1 MNTNIDMVFGYLRKI
16 LIWLVAPLIFIVFL
30 FFLGEQYEVGRL
42 SAVASCEGS
51 VNIQSCIRSKGYLA
65 NEPYYPDLG
74 RRYIG
79 GFARLIGSD
88 LGASY
93 RVEPKVAPLV
103 NAKPAGENTDEDED
117 LKDLSPQKPNAS
129 ETPSPKAPSAAKI

>member
-1 MNTNIDMVFGYLRKI
+1 MNPKVDLVFKLLKKL
-16 LIWLVAPLIFIVFL
+16 LIWLVAPLAFVVFL

-51 VNIQSCIRSKGYLA
+51 VNTPACIRSKGYLA
-65 NEPYYPDLG
+65 SEPYYPDLG

-79 GFARLIGSD
+79 GFARMVGGD

-93 RVEPKVAPLV
+93 RVEPKLPALAP
-103 NAKPAGENTDEDED
+103 KPADSPEEDDD
-117 LKDLSPQKPNAS
+117 LKDLPPEK
-129 ETPSPKAPSAAKI
+129 PKAPAPPPTKSPAKI

>member
-1 MNTNIDMVFGYLRKI
+1 MNPKVDLVFKFLKKL
-16 LIWLVAPLIFIVFL
+16 LIWLVAPLVFVVFL

-51 VNIQSCIRSKGYLA
+51 VNTPACIRSKGYLA
-65 NEPYYPDLG
+65 SEPYYPDLG

-79 GFARLIGSD
+79 GFARMVGGD

-93 RVEPKVAPLV
+93 RVEPKLPALAP
-103 NAKPAGENTDEDED
+103 KPADSPEEDDD
-117 LKDLSPQKPNAS
+117 LKDLPPEK
-129 ETPSPKAPSAAKI
+129 PKAPAPPPTKAPAKI

>member
-1 MNTNIDMVFGYLRKI
+1 MNPKVDLVFKFLKKL
-16 LIWLVAPLIFIVFL
+16 LIWLVAPLAFVVFL

-51 VNIQSCIRSKGYLA
+51 VNTPACIRSKGYLA
-65 NEPYYPDLG
+65 SEPYYPDLG

-79 GFARLIGSD
+79 GFARMVGGD

-93 RVEPKVAPLV
+93 RVEPKLPALAP
-103 NAKPAGENTDEDED
+103 KPADSPEEDDD
-117 LKDLSPQKPNAS
+117 LKDLPPEK
-129 ETPSPKAPSAAKI
+129 PKAPAPPPTKAPAKI

>member
-1 MNTNIDMVFGYLRKI
+1 MNPKVDLVFKLLKKL
-16 LIWLVAPLIFIVFL
+16 LIWLVAPLAFVVFL

-51 VNIQSCIRSKGYLA
+51 FNTPACIRSKGYLA
-65 NEPYYPDLG
+65 SEPYYPDLG

-79 GFARLIGSD
+79 GFARLVGGD

-93 RVEPKVAPLV
+93 RVEPKLPALAP
-103 NAKPAGENTDEDED
+103 KPADSPEEDDD
-117 LKDLSPQKPNAS
+117 LKDLPPEK
-129 ETPSPKAPSAAKI
+129 PKAPAPPPTKAPAKI

>member
-1 MNTNIDMVFGYLRKI
+1 MNPKVDLVFKLLKKL
-16 LIWLVAPLIFIVFL
+16 LIWLVAPLAFVVFL

-51 VNIQSCIRSKGYLA
+51 VNTPACIRSKGYLA
-65 NEPYYPDLG
+65 SEPYYPDLG

-79 GFARLIGSD
+79 GFARMVGGD

-93 RVEPKVAPLV
+93 RVEPKLPALAP
-103 NAKPAGENTDEDED
+103 KPADSPEEDYD
-117 LKDLSPQKPNAS
+117 LKDLPPEK
-129 ETPSPKAPSAAKI
+129 PKAPAPPPTKAPAKI

>member
-1 MNTNIDMVFGYLRKI
+1 MNPKVDLVFKLLKKL
-16 LIWLVAPLIFIVFL
+16 LIWLVAPLAFVVFL

-51 VNIQSCIRSKGYLA
+51 VNTPACIRSKGYLA
-65 NEPYYPDLG
+65 SEPYYPDLG

-79 GFARLIGSD
+79 GFARLVGGD

-93 RVEPKVAPLV
+93 RVEPKLPALAP
-103 NAKPAGENTDEDED
+103 KPADSPEEDDD
-117 LKDLSPQKPNAS
+117 LKDLPPEK
-129 ETPSPKAPSAAKI
+129 PKAPAPPPTKAPAKI

>member
-1 MNTNIDMVFGYLRKI
+1 MNPKVELVFKFLKKL
-16 LIWLVAPLIFIVFL
+16 LIWLVAPLAFVVFL

-51 VNIQSCIRSKGYLA
+51 VNTPACIRSKGYLA
-65 NEPYYPDLG
+65 SEPYYPDLG

-79 GFARLIGSD
+79 GFARMVGGD

-93 RVEPKVAPLV
+93 RVEPKLPALAP
-103 NAKPAGENTDEDED
+103 KPADSPEEDDD
-117 LKDLSPQKPNAS
+117 LKDLPPEK
-129 ETPSPKAPSAAKI
+129 PKAPAPPPTKAPAKI

>member
-1 MNTNIDMVFGYLRKI
+1 MNPKVDLVFKLLKKL
-16 LIWLVAPLIFIVFL
+16 LIWLVAPLAFVVFL

-51 VNIQSCIRSKGYLA
+51 VNTPACIRSKGYLA
-65 NEPYYPDLG
+65 SEPYYPDLG

-79 GFARLIGSD
+79 GFARMVGGD

-93 RVEPKVAPLV
+93 RVEPKLPALAP
-103 NAKPAGENTDEDED
+103 KPADSPEEDDD
-117 LKDLSPQKPNAS
+117 LKDLPPEK
-129 ETPSPKAPSAAKI
+129 PKAPAPPPTKAPAKI

>member
-1 MNTNIDMVFGYLRKI
+1 
-16 LIWLVAPLIFIVFL
+16 LIWLVAPLAFVVFL

-51 VNIQSCIRSKGYLA
+51 VNTPACIRSKGYLA
-65 NEPYYPDLG
+65 SEPYYPDLG

-79 GFARLIGSD
+79 GFARMVGGD

-93 RVEPKVAPLV
+93 RVEPKLPALAP
-103 NAKPAGENTDEDED
+103 KPADSPEEDDD
-117 LKDLSPQKPNAS
+117 LKDLPPEK
-129 ETPSPKAPSAAKI
+129 PKAPAPPPTKAPAKI

>member
-1 MNTNIDMVFGYLRKI
+1 MNPKVDLVFKLLKKL
-16 LIWLVAPLIFIVFL
+16 LIWLVAPLAFVVFL

-51 VNIQSCIRSKGYLA
+51 VNTPACIRSKGYLA
-65 NEPYYPDLG
+65 SEPYYPDLG

-79 GFARLIGSD
+79 GFARMVGGD

-93 RVEPKVAPLV
+93 RVEPKLPALAP
-103 NAKPAGENTDEDED
+103 KPADSPEEDDD
-117 LKDLSPQKPNAS
+117 LKDLPPEK
-129 ETPSPKAPSAAKI
+129 PKAPAPPPTKAPAQI

>member
-1 MNTNIDMVFGYLRKI
+1 MNPKVDLLFKFLKKL
-16 LIWLVAPLIFIVFL
+16 LIWLVAPLVFVVFL

-51 VNIQSCIRSKGYLA
+51 VNTPACIRSKGYLA
-65 NEPYYPDLG
+65 SEPYYPDLG

-79 GFARLIGSD
+79 GFARLIGGD

-93 RVEPKVAPLV
+93 RVEPKLPALAP
-103 NAKPAGENTDEDED
+103 KPADSPEEDDD
-117 LKDLSPQKPNAS
+117 LKDLPPEK
-129 ETPSPKAPSAAKI
+129 PKAPAPPPTKAPAKI